1 MIISLPGCDFK
12 YCKFNSNGN
21 CLERNKNDGCTYR
34 RLKENVDNNWI
45 SVKDRLPTWKDGKV
59 LIYTCYGIS
68 VAEKTVNGKWQGK
81 HATPKN
87 ITHWMPLPEPPE
99 MEGATNNG

>member
-12 YCKFNSNGN
+12 YCKFNSDGN

-45 SVKDRLPTWKDGKV
+45 SVKDRLPT
-59 LIYTCYGIS
+59 
-68 VAEKTVNGKWQGK
+68 
-81 HATPKN
+81 
-87 ITHWMPLPEPPE
+87 
-99 MEGATNNG
+99 